1 MKAFVFGKFYPFHLG
16 HKALIDFA
24 LQNNDFVEVMV
35 CTEQKERLSGELRK
49 SWIVES
55 FSNNNRLK
63 VIVFNYKE
71 EDYANTSEASWEVS
85 KQWSEIFKTYF
96 PDFETVVT
104 SEPYGEMIAELMSIQ
119 HQLFDINRLKHHI
132 SASEIRANIYKNW
145 DFLPKAVQK
154 HFSLKIVLLGT
165 ESTGKT
171 TLTEKLAKHY
181 YCNFVLEAG
190 RNIVDDSKDFEF
202 NDLKKIYLKHY
213 KRIKSSSLNNYLNII
228 DTDFHIT
235 ESYSEFIFNKEL
247 DIPKYIKAEQKAQL
261 FIYLSADAPY
271 FQDGTRLNESD
282 RNALDIHHRKHLQK
296 SNIDFI
302 EISGNWQER
311 FEKSVQ
317 LIDQLILENSKI

>member
-49 SWIVES
+49 SWIKES
-55 FSNNNRLK
+55 FPNNDRLK
-63 VIVFNYKE
+63 VIVFNYKD

-85 KQWSEIFKTYF
+85 KQWSEVFKIYF
-96 PDFETVVT
+96 SDFKRVVT
-104 SEPYGEMIAELMSIQ
+104 SEPYGEMIAELMNIQ
-119 HQLFDINRLKHHI
+119 HQLFDINRLEHHI
-132 SASEIRANIYKNW
+132 SASEIRSNIYKHW
-145 DFLPKAVQK
+145 EFLPRAVQK
-154 HFSLKIVLLGT
+154 YFSLKIVLLGT

-181 YCNFVLEAG
+181 NCNFVLEAG
-190 RNIVDDSKDFEF
+190 RDIVDDSKDFKF
-202 NDLKKIYLKHY
+202 NNLIEIYHEHY
-213 KRIKSSSLNNYLNII
+213 NRVKSSSLNNYLNII

-235 ESYSEFIFNKEL
+235 ESYSKFIFNREL
-247 DIPKYIKAEQKAQL
+247 NIPDKIKSEQKADL
-261 FIYLSADAPY
+261 YLYLSADAPY
-271 FQDGTRLNESD
+271 FQDGTRLEEHD
-282 RNALDIHHRKHLQK
+282 RNRLDIHHRKHLQK
-296 SNIDFI
+296 SNVDFI